1 MKLGQSRSAALSAL
15 SERLQIESL
24 EQFVNSILQVDR
36 LGVPMTRVLEEQ
48 SKRLRNQRREKAR
61 EQAQKLPIKILAPT
75 MIFMLPSLLIIVLG
89 PAVISIL
96 RSFG

>member
-1 MKLGQSRSAALSAL
+1 
-15 SERLQIESL
+15 
-24 EQFVNSILQVDR
+24 V
-36 LGVPMTRVLEEQ
+36 
-48 SKRLRNQRREKAR
+48 
-61 EQAQKLPIKILAPT
+61 KILAPT